1 MKLFF
6 AALAVII
13 AILFAPMLLSPSP
26 DNQTGEPVS
35 GLPWQI
41 EVLADGQS
49 RVLDLTLGTST
60 LEDARVRFGEGELA
74 IVAAPDEAGSLEL
87 YFDTVTAG
95 AVTGKLLVTADVAA
109 DTLAAM
115 RKRTTK
121 TEYMESGAT
130 KKSTLAEQDV
140 APALA
145 APIRSLAFI
154 PSINLDETMIVQR
167 FGEPASRHRTSEQI
181 EHLLYPERG
190 LDILL
195 DSDKKELLQ
204 YVAPRDFVSL
214 SEPLK
219 SREKK
224 Q

>member
-13 AILFAPMLLSPSP
+13 AILFAPMLLSPTP

-41 EVLADGQS
+41 EALADGKS
-49 RVLDLTLGTST
+49 RVFDLTLGTST
-60 LEDARVRFGEGELA
+60 LKDAQTRFGEGELA
-74 IVAAPDEAGSLEL
+74 IVAAPDEPGSLEL

-130 KKSTLAEQDV
+130 KKSRLAEQDV
-140 APALA
+140 AAALA
-145 APIRSLAFI
+145 TPIRSLAFI

-167 FGEPASRHRTSEQI
+167 FGEPASRHRASAQT
-181 EHLLYPERG
+181 EHFLYPDRG

-204 YVAPRDFVSL
+204 YVAPRDFAKL
-214 SEPLK
+214 SEPLNSLK
-219 SREKK
+219 ER